1 MNSPFTVNVVA
12 RDPQGAIVNSVFNLD
27 IASVNSAPTVSN
39 PRGDFSLTQ
48 GEVFNTSVMAN
59 FNDSDGDLLN
69 FSATGLP
76 IGLNVAPNGNFI
88 GIITN
93 SDWLN
98 GPAYN
103 VLVRATDPEGEF
115 VEDSFVITINNV
127 NDAPLFSGPILLQNA
142 SFNVPFVFDSSTFFA
157 DPDNDTLTFDTDG
170 LPDGLSISI
179 DGSITGNP
187 TGVAFTN
194 SPYMVTITV
203 QDPSAESVS
212 SNQFVFNIDDP
223 TSDIIFANGMD

>member
-1 MNSPFTVNVVA
+1 
-12 RDPQGAIVNSVFNLD
+12 
-27 IASVNSAPTVSN
+27 
-39 PRGDFSLTQ
+39 
-48 GEVFNTSVMAN
+48 MAN

-115 VEDSFVITINNV
+115 VEDSFCHY
-127 NDAPLFSGPILLQNA
+127 DK
-142 SFNVPFVFDSSTFFA
+142 
-157 DPDNDTLTFDTDG
+157 
-170 LPDGLSISI
+170 
-179 DGSITGNP
+179 
-187 TGVAFTN
+187 
-194 SPYMVTITV
+194 
-203 QDPSAESVS
+203 
-212 SNQFVFNIDDP
+212 
-223 TSDIIFANGMD
+223 